1 MLRYLYW
8 GGAGGRR
15 FIGIGTH
22 LVAVLEE
29 LSTLLRI
36 HLPVCD
42 GVERYRHAEAV
53 RVVSIRAGDNGIRLV
68 VFWRRGGG
76 GGDDDD
82 DVENASTT
90 TASKRC
96 GRRNSTT
103 DWTTPRGRYWNRLTP
118 IGRTYWRTELWRSRG
133 GGIGRGSTIGRF
145 SRPNTFR
152 RGGGRNLRWPRHR
165 A

>member
-68 VFWRRGGG
+68 VFWRRGGRRRRRG
-76 GGDDDD
+76 ERVDDDRIKTMWPTKFYDGLD
-82 DVENASTT
+82 DAERAVLEPPYAN
-90 TASKRC
+90 
-96 GRRNSTT
+96 
-103 DWTTPRGRYWNRLTP
+103 
-118 IGRTYWRTELWRSRG
+118 
-133 GGIGRGSTIGRF
+133 
-145 SRPNTFR
+145 RPNILEDGTVEITR
-152 RGGGRNLRWPRHR
+152 RGDRKRQHNREVFKTKYF
-165 A
+165 